1 MKQSFDLR
9 KGVDFIGVTC
19 AFYCH
24 DSRGNILMHK
34 RSKQC
39 RDEQGRWDGGG
50 GSMEFGETFEGTV
63 RREIR
68 EEYGIAVKKLEQVGA
83 FNVLR
88 KNGGKD
94 THWVKV
100 LFVALVS
107 PKGARIGEPEKMD
120 EIGWFPADKLPK
132 PLHSNTRKDM
142 AVLKQLGVT
151 FGL

>member
-1 MKQSFDLR
+1 MKQPFDLR

-24 DSRGNILMHK
+24 DGRGNILMHK

-142 AVLKQLGVT
+142 LLLKKLGVT